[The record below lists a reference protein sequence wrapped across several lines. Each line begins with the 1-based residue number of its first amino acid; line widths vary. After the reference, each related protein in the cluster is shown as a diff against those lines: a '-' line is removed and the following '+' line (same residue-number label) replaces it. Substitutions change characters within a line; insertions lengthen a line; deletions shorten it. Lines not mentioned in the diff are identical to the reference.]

1 VTLTTLLVV
10 AGAYYAILLLS
21 EIVSNLF
28 GGQRESPEPETWPT
42 VTVVLPV
49 CNEEAVIAE
58 TLEAL
63 ARLDYPGEH
72 DVLVIVGKSKDRTME
87 IAREFAEEHDHL
99 TAVPEGE
106 GGASKAH
113 ALNQA
118 IKNAPGEVLVVYDA
132 DNVPERGA
140 MRSLVAPIARGDS
153 AVAVGCILSAKHTDN
168 WITRLVSLEYA
179 WYYGGLY
186 AHRARHKLFVP
197 VPGRNFAIRRELLN
211 DLGGFDETVL
221 AEDLYITRRIYE
233 EPGRRVAY
241 VPGAIVTEE
250 VPDDLDTLL
259 RQRKRW
265 GGGALKEY
273 LNAFGEARGN
283 PYYLGRI
290 VDVVL
295 MGLDI
300 SMPLVAL
307 WALVAVLLGQGQPYP
322 ALLLLTVLLYLV
334 YMRIYGYKQG
344 LILYLPLTGLLDVY
358 MCILVPI
365 GFIANRLAG
374 GEDPAWE
381 RTVKKG
387 RQQSEDSGR

>member
-1 VTLTTLLVV
+1 MTFATLLAV
-10 AGAYYAILLLS
+10 AGTYYAILLISEVVSHLS
-21 EIVSNLF
+21 
-28 GGQRESPEPETWPT
+28 GGRKQQPEPETWPR

-49 CNEEAVIAE
+49 CDEEAVIAE

-72 DVLVIVGKSKDRTME
+72 DVLVIVGNGKDHTLE
-87 IAREFAEEHDHL
+87 IARSFTKEHERI
-99 TAVPEGE
+99 TTVPEAE
-106 GGASKAH
+106 DGASKAH

-118 IKNAPGEVLVVYDA
+118 MEDATGDVLVVYDA
-132 DNVPERGA
+132 DNVPERSA
-140 MRSLVAPIARGDS
+140 MRSLVAPIARGES
-153 AVAVGCILSAKHTDN
+153 AVAVGCILSARHTDT
-168 WITRLVSLEYA
+168 WVTRLVSLEYA

-197 VPGRNFAIRRELLN
+197 VPGRNFAIRRELLRE
-211 DLGGFDETVL
+211 LGGFDETVL
-221 AEDLYITRRIYE
+221 AEDLYITRRLYE
-233 EPGRRVAY
+233 EPVRRVAY
-241 VPGAIVTEE
+241 VPGDIATEE

-265 GGGALKEY
+265 GGGAIKEY
-273 LNAFGEARGN
+273 LNAFSEARGN

-300 SMPLVAL
+300 VMPLVAL

-322 ALLLLTVLLYLV
+322 AILLVTVLYYLV
-334 YMRIYGYKQG
+334 YLRAYGYKQG
-344 LILYLPLTGLLDVY
+344 LILYLPLTALLDMY
-358 MCILVPI
+358 MSILVPLW
-365 GFIANRLAG
+365 FIANRLAG

-387 RQQSEDSGR
+387 RPQDDG

>member
-1 VTLTTLLVV
+1 VTFTILLEVAGVYYALLLV
-10 AGAYYAILLLS
+10 S
-21 EIVSNLF
+21 EVVSNLL
-28 GGQRESPEPETWPT
+28 GGRDPRPEPETWPS

-49 CNEEAVIAE
+49 CEEEAVISE

-72 DVLVIVGKSKDRTME
+72 DVLVIVGEGKDRTME
-87 IAREFAEEHDHL
+87 IARSFAEEHDHV
-99 TAVPEGE
+99 TTVPEAE
-106 GGASKAH
+106 DGAAKAH

-118 IKNAPGEVLVVYDA
+118 MEDATGDVLVVYDA

-140 MRSLVAPIARGDS
+140 MRSLVGPIARGDS
-153 AVAVGCILSAKHTDN
+153 AVAVGCILSAKHTDT
-168 WITRLVSLEYA
+168 WVTRLVSLEYA

-186 AHRARHKLFVP
+186 AHRARHGLFVP
-197 VPGRNFAIRRELLN
+197 VPGRNFAIRRELLKE
-211 DLGGFDETVL
+211 LGGFDETVL
-221 AEDLYITRRIYE
+221 AEDLYITRRLYE

-241 VPGAIVTEE
+241 VPGAIATEE

-265 GGGALKEY
+265 GGGAIKEY
-273 LNAFGEARGN
+273 INAFSEAHGN

-290 VDVVL
+290 IDVVL

-300 SMPLVAL
+300 IMPLVAL
-307 WALVAVLLGQGQPYP
+307 LSLVAVLLGAGQPYL
-322 ALLLLTVLLYLV
+322 AVLLVTVLLYLV
-334 YMRIYGYKQG
+334 YQRIYGYKQG
-344 LILYLPLTGLLDVY
+344 LILYLPLTALLDFY
-358 MCILVPI
+358 MSILVPLW
-365 GFIANRLAG
+365 FIVNRLAG

-387 RQQSEDSGR
+387 RPPEDG